1 VSELPL
7 VGELFGL
14 QVFRAELLGP
24 APFSLKDLEGARR
37 LRVLTY
43 SASAR
48 LLARL
53 SRRVE
58 ELEVVFGYEGAL
70 PPENA
75 FQRLLEVQ
83 FLVQEEIARSLRVAW
98 EGEERALLEKARRGG
113 LRFLLSRRPSHA
125 KLFLVEERGG
135 RRWALL
141 GSPNL
146 SERALETGQFSQLEL
161 AFLLEGEEAF
171 RYLEGLYEA
180 VRAESDPLRPDLLL
194 REARPHEL
202 PLLEGAA
209 KREVVLAVR
218 EVEVPT
224 VMRVEY
230 LPAPKRRAAQ
240 AIAQGAEAKKKG
252 EVRLLTLGK
261 RGLEVA
267 KRLPLAQEE
276 EEAPLLD
283 LTEEG
288 VVLKGDLRPFLSL
301 EEPGVREDA
310 EAILAFLS
318 GYERHFLERDDALSQ
333 TEAFFRLLAWLYASP
348 YMADLLYRAH
358 LEGLPPHG
366 YPLWAVVYGKSNTG
380 KTSFLRFALKSVAG
394 LEVGMQPG
402 KDFTKDR
409 VEALRG
415 LSRFP
420 VVYDDVSL
428 LQVRNPGEGL
438 IKGDYEFLGPPRAPV
453 VLSLNASQSYRPPDE
468 VRKRA
473 LLVYTNAVLPQD
485 RAKRVHA
492 EAHRLLLAVGDR
504 FFRAVAPR
512 IREALREKEDW
523 MEAATSVL
531 AEAFRE
537 LLGRVPPWVRTYTAE
552 EESARYLAEV
562 REMAR
567 KILSK
572 HPYRLEGEE
581 VWVKTPGEET
591 AKAYAKEFPGWW
603 TEGNRGEYLVLRAEP
618 LRRAGLL
625 RPSLWPFG
633 RRG

>member
-1 VSELPL
+1 MREPSLM
-7 VGELFGL
+7 GNLFGL

-24 APFSLKDLEGARR
+24 ASFSLRDLERARR

-53 SRRVE
+53 SREVE

-70 PPENA
+70 PPEAA

-83 FLVQEEIARSLRVAW
+83 FLVQEEIAQSFQLEW
-98 EGEERALLEKARRGG
+98 KGEEAALAEKARRGG

-125 KLFLVEERGG
+125 KLFLAEEADG

-146 SERALETGQFSQLEL
+146 SERALETGEFSQLEF

-171 RYLEGLYEA
+171 RQLEALYEA
-180 VRAESDPLRPDLLL
+180 VRGESDPLRPDLLL
-194 REARPHEL
+194 REAKPHEL

-218 EVEVPT
+218 EVEVPA

-230 LPAPKRRAAQ
+230 LPAPKRKAAQ
-240 AIAQGAEAKKKG
+240 AIAQVAEAKRKG
-252 EVRLLTLGK
+252 EVKVLTLGRK
-261 RGLEVA
+261 GLEVA
-267 KRLPLAQEE
+267 RRLPLAQEE
-276 EEAPLLD
+276 EAPLLH

-288 VVLKGDLRPFLSL
+288 VVLKGELRPFLSL
-301 EEPGVREDA
+301 EDPGVREDA

-318 GYERHFLERDDALSQ
+318 GYERHFLERDDALGQ

-380 KTSFLRFALKSVAG
+380 KTSFLRFALKSMAG

-409 VEALRG
+409 VEGLRG

-420 VVYDDVSL
+420 LVYDDVSL

-438 IKGDYEFLGPPRAPV
+438 IKGDYEFIGPPRAPV

-485 RAKRVHA
+485 RAKKVHA

-512 IREALREKEDW
+512 VREALRAKEDW

-537 LLGRVPPWVRTYTAE
+537 LLGRVPSWVRTYTAE
-552 EESARYLAEV
+552 EEGARYLAEV
-562 REMAR
+562 RELAR
-567 KILSK
+567 KILAK
-572 HPYRLEGEE
+572 HAYRLEGEE

-603 TEGNRGEYLVLRAEP
+603 AEGHRGEYLVLRAEP

-625 RPSLWPFG
+625 RPSLWPF
-633 RRG
+633 RRGG